1 MCRCHFGRIRNYQR
15 SAYSLSAFF
24 TEKTLKIIT
33 PPQRKARM
41 IFNTLP
47 KPDLRIFFGPNRPKP
62 VTTRSTTGISQKKF
76 FFPSQHSST
85 QLHLHFLLILS
96 PPSLIPPDGHKTVG
110 QTQIYYTSKRMKNRV
125 FSYFFWLKKEVFL
138 PLRHHKPPK
147 SPYPPRSYTAHWP
160 QYAPQPAPDHGFPL
174 CRSTVPQRS

>member
-1 MCRCHFGRIRNYQR
+1 
-15 SAYSLSAFF
+15 
-24 TEKTLKIIT
+24 
-33 PPQRKARM
+33 M

-96 PPSLIPPDGHKTVG
+96 PPSLIPPDGHKNIWPNTD
-110 QTQIYYTSKRMKNRV
+110 IL
-125 FSYFFWLKKEVFL
+125 YFKTNEKSSFFLHFGLKKEVFL
-138 PLRHHKPPK
+138 PLRHHRPPMP
-147 SPYPPRSYTAHWP
+147 PYPPQFGTAHWP